1 MRGRDRFIERSGKIL
16 HGLFG
21 GYIERAA
28 WAQKIALTRD
38 GLKLREVFGHDHRR
52 EIVLFRVGARRL
64 ERIGRVGEE
73 VLDAVLLREYVEA
86 LQIAWIYGLLV
97 AAARITRE
105 ELNRFRPDRSCRFSH
120 DEHALFLR

>member
-1 MRGRDRFIERSGKIL
+1 MRGRDRFIERGGKIL

-28 WAQKIALTRD
+28 WTQKIALTRD
-38 GLKLREVFGHDHRR
+38 SLKLREVFSHDHRR
-52 EIVLFRVGARRL
+52 EIVLFHVGARRL

-97 AAARITRE
+97 AAARIARE
-105 ELNRFRPDRSCRFSH
+105 ELDRFRPDRSCRFGH